1 LSGETTGT
9 ANRFG
14 IAADALGAAMLTKK
28 QNELLRFI
36 HERLKESGV
45 PPSFDEM
52 KDALDLRSKSGI
64 HRLIMAL
71 EERGFIRRLPN
82 RARALE
88 VLRLPESATPTPLS
102 RAGRFSP
109 SVIEG
114 NLGRVRSAPPPA
126 AVGDEDDGRAVSIP
140 VMGRIAAG
148 TPISALQARSHT
160 IAMPPDFLGAGE
172 HFALEVRGDSM
183 IDAGIF
189 NDDTVVIRRQD
200 TAESGDIVVALIDDE
215 EATLKRLRRRG
226 ASIALEAA
234 NPAYETRIFG
244 PDRVRIQGKL
254 VSLIRRY

>member
-1 LSGETTGT
+1 
-9 ANRFG
+9 
-14 IAADALGAAMLTKK
+14 MLTKK
-28 QNELLRFI
+28 QSELLRFI
-36 HERLKESGV
+36 NERLKETGI

-52 KDALDLRSKSGI
+52 KEALDLRSKSGI
-64 HRLIMAL
+64 HRLVMAL

-88 VLRLPESATPTPLS
+88 VLRLPESSSPSTRNGKFA
-102 RAGRFSP
+102 P

-114 NLGRVRSAPPPA
+114 NLGRLRPASASP
-126 AVGDEDDGRAVSIP
+126 EDDDVLSGVAVP

-148 TPISALQARSHT
+148 TPVSAIQQRSHT
-160 IAMPPDFLGAGE
+160 IAVPAEFLGSGE

-183 IDAGIF
+183 IEAGIL
-189 NDDTVVIRRQD
+189 DGDTVLIRRQD
-200 TAESGDIVVALIDDE
+200 TADTGDIVVALIDDE

-244 PDRVRIQGKL
+244 PGRVNIQGRL

>member
-1 LSGETTGT
+1 
-9 ANRFG
+9 
-14 IAADALGAAMLTKK
+14 MLTRK
-28 QNELLRFI
+28 QLELLLFI
-36 HERLKESGV
+36 NERLKESGI

-64 HRLIMAL
+64 HRLITAL

-88 VLRLPESATPTPLS
+88 VIRLPEAV
-102 RAGRFSP
+102 SP
-109 SVIEG
+109 QIRQRGFRPNVIEG
-114 NLGRVRSAPPPA
+114 RLGKAPEPA
-126 AVGDEDDGRAVSIP
+126 MRTEEAANDSVAVP

-148 TPISALQARSHT
+148 VPISAIQTHSHS
-160 IAMPPDFLGAGE
+160 ISMPPELLGTGD

-189 NDDTVVIRRQD
+189 DGDTIVVRKQD
-200 TAESGDIVVALIDDE
+200 TANTGDIVVALIDNE
-215 EATLKRLRRRG
+215 EATLKRLRRKG

-244 PDRVRIQGKL
+244 PDRVRIQGRLTGLLRK
-254 VSLIRRY
+254 Y